1 MPCVERGPTTR
12 ALRDVYVDVPNPDAA
27 NDLHEIWPVEVATS
41 EPLQKVETIPA
52 PDVVQ
57 DLQPHDQVEDDVQS
71 KRVIQSQVGGARTDT
86 CGARQLHQPK
96 GLAGPLTLRRDR
108 SYMYHQQESRRV
120 LRMPTRQCP

>member
-1 MPCVERGPTTR
+1 MPCVERRPTTR
-12 ALRDVYVDVPNPDAA
+12 ALRDVSVDVPNPDAA

-71 KRVIQSQVGGARTDT
+71 KRVIQSQVRGARTNT
-86 CGARQLHQPK
+86 CGARQLHERT

-108 SYMYHQQESRRV
+108 SYMYRQQESRRV